1 MTHPQLDDAIKLCS
15 CFVLN
20 VKPSNFLLGAS
31 RMGKTLL
38 LAPLL
43 TAALLTPEMTS
54 AQDATTFEQ
63 FLQQYRC
70 PVIDRLQ
77 RIYATGDPEKFRDEY
92 LIVDLPPRRE
102 NYVQC
107 LFYRTD
113 KIMCEAASGFYL
125 NAPEEPRTMYLP
137 PSAIAALA
145 RLGFSTDDS
154 QGNFRIDFDLA
165 NPPDFN
171 AIATLILRALHDA
184 YGARAQTKLDFHA
197 PYAEQVG
204 SKCTPVS

>member
-1 MTHPQLDDAIKLCS
+1 
-15 CFVLN
+15 
-20 VKPSNFLLGAS
+20 
-31 RMGKTLL
+31 MGKIFARTL
-38 LAPLL
+38 LL
-43 TAALLTPEMTS
+43 TAALLTPEMTT

-63 FLQQYRC
+63 FLAQYRC

-77 RIYATGDPEKFRDEY
+77 RIYATGDPEKFPDEY
-92 LIVDLPPRRE
+92 LILDMPPQRE

-113 KIMCEAASGFYL
+113 KIMCEAASGFFL
-125 NAPEEPRTMYLP
+125 NAPGESRTMYLP
-137 PSAIAALA
+137 PSAIVALA

-154 QGNFRIDFDLA
+154 RGNFRIDLDLA

-171 AIATLILRALHDA
+171 AVATLMLRALYDA

-197 PYAEQVG
+197 SYAEQAG

>member
-1 MTHPQLDDAIKLCS
+1 
-15 CFVLN
+15 
-20 VKPSNFLLGAS
+20 
-31 RMGKTLL
+31 MGKMLVRAL
-38 LAPLL
+38 ML
-43 TAALLTPEMTS
+43 TAALLTPEMAF
-54 AQDATTFEQ
+54 AQDASTLDQ

-70 PVIDRLQ
+70 PVVDRLQ
-77 RIYATGDPEKFRDEY
+77 RIYATGDPEKFPDEY
-92 LIVDLPPRRE
+92 LIVDMPPQRE

-154 QGNFRIDFDLA
+154 RGNFRINLDLA
-165 NPPDFN
+165 NPPD
-171 AIATLILRALHDA
+171 IATLILRALHDA

-197 PYAEQVG
+197 PYAEHAG

>member
-1 MTHPQLDDAIKLCS
+1 VKRQRETFA
-15 CFVLN
+15 VL
-20 VKPSNFLLGAS
+20 SLGAAIYLTS
-31 RMGKTLL
+31 A
-38 LAPLL
+38 LAI
-43 TAALLTPEMTS
+43 
-54 AQDATTFEQ
+54 AQDASTLDQ

-70 PVIDRLQ
+70 PVVDRLQ

-92 LIVDLPPRRE
+92 LIVDMPPQRE

-137 PSAIAALA
+137 PSAVAALA
-145 RLGFSTDDS
+145 RLGFSTDAS
-154 QGNFRIDFDLA
+154 QGNFRIDLDLA

-171 AIATLILRALHDA
+171 AIATLILRALYDA

-197 PYAEQVG
+197 PYAERAT
-204 SKCTPVS
+204 SKCIPVS

>member
-1 MTHPQLDDAIKLCS
+1 M
-15 CFVLN
+15 
-20 VKPSNFLLGAS
+20 LLP
-31 RMGKTLL
+31 TLL
-38 LAPLL
+38 LA
-43 TAALLTPEMTS
+43 AALLTPEMTT

-77 RIYATGDPEKFRDEY
+77 RIYATGDPENFRDEY
-92 LIVDLPPRRE
+92 LILDMPPQRE

-107 LFYRTD
+107 LFYRAD

-125 NAPEEPRTMYLP
+125 NAPGEPRTMYLP

-154 QGNFRIDFDLA
+154 QGNFRINVDLA
-165 NPPDFN
+165 SPPDFN
-171 AIATLILRALHDA
+171 VIATLMLRALYDA
-184 YGARAQTKLDFHA
+184 YGARVQTKLDFHA
-197 PYAEQVG
+197 PYAERAT

>member
-1 MTHPQLDDAIKLCS
+1 M
-15 CFVLN
+15 
-20 VKPSNFLLGAS
+20 FLPAL
-31 RMGKTLL
+31 
-38 LAPLL
+38 LL
-43 TAALLTPEMTS
+43 TAALLTSEMTT

-63 FLQQYRC
+63 LLQQYRC
-70 PVIDRLQ
+70 PVVDRLQ
-77 RIYATGDPEKFRDEY
+77 RIYATGDPEKFHDEY
-92 LIVDLPPRRE
+92 LILDMPPQRE

-125 NAPEEPRTMYLP
+125 DPPDEPRTMYLS

-154 QGNFRIDFDLA
+154 QGNFRIDLDLA

-171 AIATLILRALHDA
+171 AIATLMLRALYDA

-197 PYAEQVG
+197 PYAEG
-204 SKCTPVS
+204 ATSKCTPVS

>member
-1 MTHPQLDDAIKLCS
+1 
-15 CFVLN
+15 
-20 VKPSNFLLGAS
+20 
-31 RMGKTLL
+31 MGKMLVRAL
-38 LAPLL
+38 LL
-43 TAALLTPEMTS
+43 TAALLTPEMAI
-54 AQDATTFEQ
+54 AQDATTLEQ
-63 FLQQYRC
+63 FLLQYRC
-70 PVIDRLQ
+70 PVVDRLQ
-77 RIYATGDPEKFRDEY
+77 RIYATGDPEKYPDEY
-92 LIVDLPPRRE
+92 LIVDMPPQRE

-154 QGNFRIDFDLA
+154 QGNFRIDLDLA

-197 PYAEQVG
+197 PYAEQAG
-204 SKCTPVS
+204 SKCIPVS

>member
-1 MTHPQLDDAIKLCS
+1 
-15 CFVLN
+15 
-20 VKPSNFLLGAS
+20 
-31 RMGKTLL
+31 MGKMLL
-38 LAPLL
+38 PALLL

-63 FLQQYRC
+63 FLQQYLC
-70 PVIDRLQ
+70 PVVDRLQ
-77 RIYATGDPEKFRDEY
+77 RIYATGDPEKFPDEY
-92 LIVDLPPRRE
+92 LIVDMPPQRE

-125 NAPEEPRTMYLP
+125 NAPEEPRTMYLA
-137 PSAIAALA
+137 PSALAALA

-154 QGNFRIDFDLA
+154 RGNFRIDLDLA

-171 AIATLILRALHDA
+171 AIATLILRTLHDA

-197 PYAEQVG
+197 PYAEHAG

>member
-1 MTHPQLDDAIKLCS
+1 
-15 CFVLN
+15 
-20 VKPSNFLLGAS
+20 
-31 RMGKTLL
+31 MGKMLL
-38 LAPLL
+38 PALLL

-70 PVIDRLQ
+70 PVVDRLQ
-77 RIYATGDPEKFRDEY
+77 RIYATGDPEKFQDEY
-92 LIVDLPPRRE
+92 LILDMPPLRE

-107 LFYRTD
+107 LFYRAD

-125 NAPEEPRTMYLP
+125 NAPGEPRTMYLP
-137 PSAIAALA
+137 ASAIAALA

-154 QGNFRIDFDLA
+154 QGNFRIDLDLA

-171 AIATLILRALHDA
+171 AIATLMLRALYDG

-197 PYAEQVG
+197 PYAEQAG

>member
-1 MTHPQLDDAIKLCS
+1 M
-15 CFVLN
+15 
-20 VKPSNFLLGAS
+20 LLPA
-31 RMGKTLL
+31 L
-38 LAPLL
+38 LL

-70 PVIDRLQ
+70 PVVDRLQ
-77 RIYATGDPEKFRDEY
+77 RIYATGDPEKFHDEY
-92 LIVDLPPRRE
+92 LILDMPPLRE

-107 LFYRTD
+107 LFYRAD

-125 NAPEEPRTMYLP
+125 NAPGEPRTMYLP
-137 PSAIAALA
+137 ASAIAALA

-154 QGNFRIDFDLA
+154 QGNLRIYLDLA
-165 NPPDFN
+165 SPPDFN

-184 YGARAQTKLDFHA
+184 YGARAQTKLDFLR
-197 PYAEQVG
+197 PMP
-204 SKCTPVS
+204 SKSDRNALP

>member
-1 MTHPQLDDAIKLCS
+1 MA
-15 CFVLN
+15 
-20 VKPSNFLLGAS
+20 KPL
-31 RMGKTLL
+31 MPTL
-38 LAPLL
+38 LL
-43 TAALLTPEMTS
+43 TAALLTPEMATAQNAS
-54 AQDATTFEQ
+54 ALEE
-63 FLQQYRC
+63 FLLQYRC
-70 PVIDRLQ
+70 PVVDRLQ

-92 LIVDLPPRRE
+92 LIVDMPPQRE

-154 QGNFRIDFDLA
+154 QGNFRIDLDLA

-171 AIATLILRALHDA
+171 AIATLILRTLHDA

-197 PYAEQVG
+197 PYAEHAG